1 MAEVAI
7 AEFIRLNSAETGP
20 TEPPFPIEINSLKTR
35 YMKTVVLLAPCIG
48 SKARVGNIKN
58 AIISYVGMRMV
69 ETVDQEFPGVPLNG
83 ELSDKD
89 VEFIHNLA
97 KEQDC
102 VAAFITLTNEQAES
116 SSNEFITCEFKD
128 V

>member
-1 MAEVAI
+1 
-7 AEFIRLNSAETGP
+7 
-20 TEPPFPIEINSLKTR
+20 
-35 YMKTVVLLAPCIG
+35 MKTVVLLAPYIG

-58 AIISYVGMRMV
+58 AIISYVGIRMV

-83 ELSDKD
+83 ELNDKD
-89 VEFIHNLA
+89 VEYINNLA

-102 VAAFITLTNEQAES
+102 IVAFITFTDEQAES

>member
-1 MAEVAI
+1 
-7 AEFIRLNSAETGP
+7 
-20 TEPPFPIEINSLKTR
+20 
-35 YMKTVVLLAPCIG
+35 MKTVVLLAPCIG

-69 ETVDQEFPGVPLNG
+69 EMLSRNQEFPGVLLND
-83 ELSDKD
+83 ELNDKD
-89 VEFIHNLA
+89 VEYIHNLA

-102 VAAFITLTNEQAES
+102 VAAFITLTDEQAES

>member
-1 MAEVAI
+1 
-7 AEFIRLNSAETGP
+7 
-20 TEPPFPIEINSLKTR
+20 
-35 YMKTVVLLAPCIG
+35 MKTVVLLAPYIG

-83 ELSDKD
+83 ELNDKD
-89 VEFIHNLA
+89 VEYIHNLA

-102 VAAFITLTNEQAES
+102 VVAFITLTDEQAE